1 MSISLDGAKRRLILI
16 LSSERSG
23 STLTR
28 VILGENGRI
37 VAPQELFMMRYPTFQ
52 GWRDQKSVAV
62 ESLVEFF
69 QLIGQP
75 HDVAWIDQETKGM
88 TIHEAY
94 AWMMTFIRPDQFL
107 LDKTPAYAND
117 GDILRRAEV
126 LEPYYI
132 WLIRHPLAVIESHL
146 RLKFKEQHTND
157 LIGLGRKLRDQV
169 VDQVAKYS
177 HGLLPMSRGREV
189 KWVVQNLTIREFL
202 ANVPQERQTTIKFE
216 ELVRNPGAA
225 VEQLCRFLNVPV
237 EDTML
242 EACGAR
248 KVMNVNLGDPNFH
261 KHDKIDP
268 ATADI
273 WKEFFTEDRLTM
285 ETRRLMDAIGVVRG

>member
-1 MSISLDGAKRRLILI
+1 MGISLDGAKRRLILI

-28 VILGENGRI
+28 VILGENSRI

-52 GWRDQKSVAV
+52 GWRDHKAVAV

-75 HDVAWIDQETKGM
+75 HDVAWIDQQTKGM
-88 TIHEAY
+88 SIHEAY

-146 RLKFKEQHTND
+146 RLKFKEQHTQD
-157 LIGLGRKLRDQV
+157 LIGIGRRLRDQV
-169 VDQVAKYS
+169 VDQVAKLS

-202 ANVPQERQTTIKFE
+202 SNVPRDRQTTIKFE
-216 ELVRNPGAA
+216 ELVRNPGVA
-225 VEQLCRFLNVPV
+225 VEQLCGFLNVPV
-237 EDTML
+237 EDKML

-248 KVMNVNLGDPNFH
+248 KTMNVNLGDPNFH

-273 WKEFFTEDRLTM
+273 WKEFFTEDRLTA
-285 ETRRLMDAIGVVRG
+285 ETRRLMDAIGVVRS